1 VELEKDKLE
10 LRAYFQTVE
19 EKPMRTQGRQDAR
32 WRTYKHEMAAYL
44 IDRQLNLSMIP
55 VTVVRKIEGKYGSLQ
70 FVLELVK
77 DWNWIKDHDQ
87 EKHIR
92 KEYKEAVEKAY
103 VFAALLDVEDRTSGA
118 IMFLPLEK
126 RIMLADNTKAFSL
139 SPTVQ
144 ERFRPDLR
152 YPIDPELD
160 LALRELEFKGLEKLV
175 GKYLSKGQI
184 QALLQRRDQIL
195 ELCSKDN
202 L

>member
-1 VELEKDKLE
+1 
-10 LRAYFQTVE
+10 
-19 EKPMRTQGRQDAR
+19 
-32 WRTYKHEMAAYL
+32 
-44 IDRQLNLSMIP
+44 
-55 VTVVRKIEGKYGSLQ
+55 
-70 FVLELVK
+70 
-77 DWNWIKDHDQ
+77 
-87 EKHIR
+87 
-92 KEYKEAVEKAY
+92 
-103 VFAALLDVEDRTSGA
+103 
-118 IMFLPLEK
+118 MFLPLEK